1 MKGLHDKTG
10 MAYGTGT
17 AADCLFLPLSSIYL
31 GENNLSC
38 VPLTA
43 SRLSAFTLYIGPSTT
58 CVGVGN
64 DFPVEAAPWTVVFG
78 ACIFSGDP
86 VDLDLRHRYPLC
98 SIRHCASLSLLTH
111 THTYEN
117 THG

>member
-1 MKGLHDKTG
+1 MKGLQDKTR

-17 AADCLFLPLSSIYL
+17 AADCLFLPLSYLYL

-43 SRLSAFTLYIGPSTT
+43 SSFSALSDLSGPSTT
-58 CVGVGN
+58 C
-64 DFPVEAAPWTVVFG
+64 EAAPWTVVFG

-86 VDLDLRHRYPLC
+86 VDLDLRHRYPLA
-98 SIRHCASLSLLTH
+98 RYDTAQP
-111 THTYEN
+111 
-117 THG
+117 